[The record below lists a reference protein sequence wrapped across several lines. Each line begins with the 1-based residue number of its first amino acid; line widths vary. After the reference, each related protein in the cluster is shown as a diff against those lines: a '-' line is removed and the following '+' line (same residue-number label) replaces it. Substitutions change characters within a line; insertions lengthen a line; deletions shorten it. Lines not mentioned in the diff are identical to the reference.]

1 MPNYTLYY
9 SPGSASLVAHWLLL
23 HIGTGHTLKLLNL
36 AEADHKQPAYLAL
49 NPAGVV
55 PTLLVDAV
63 PICESAAITMYLADA
78 HPESRLA
85 PALGTVARGHYY
97 QWICLCVNVLMPA
110 FRSWFYPSES
120 IGDEAAVK
128 ANAQA
133 RIEAF
138 WQRAD
143 THLATNGPF
152 LLGAERSAAD
162 FMLTMLMRW
171 SRNMPKT
178 ADSWPA
184 LGRLAASM
192 KALPSFAELYKREEL
207 TEWA

>member
-9 SPGSASLVAHWLLL
+9 SPGSASLVVHWLLL
-23 HIGTGHTLKLLNL
+23 ELNAPHTLKLLNL
-36 AEADHKQPAYLAL
+36 AEAEHKQPNYLAL

-55 PTLLVDAV
+55 PTLLVDGV
-63 PICESAAITMYLADA
+63 PICESAAIIMVLADA
-78 HPESRLA
+78 HPDAGLA

-143 THLATNGPF
+143 THLAANGPF

-178 ADSWPA
+178 ADSWAA
-184 LGRLAASM
+184 LGQLAANM
-192 KALPSFAELYKREEL
+192 KALPSFNALYRIEEL